1 MAIQP
6 SVLIWTI
13 INFCLFMLVADRL
26 LFRPILAFMDKRREK
41 TASLTDGGA
50 AADEPGAEVL
60 TDSDSVPSDTSVSD
74 VPVADVV
81 TGDDVEAA
89 KSAMERALAA
99 AESRSRKR
107 VDACRDGIDAE
118 QKALDSSLEA
128 ELDRLAAAFA
138 SKLVS

>member
-1 MAIQP
+1 MTIQP

-41 TASLTDGGA
+41 AASLTDGDVV
-50 AADEPGAEVL
+50 ADESVTEVL
-60 TDSDSVPSDTSVSD
+60 TVSDAITSDASVSD
-74 VPVADVV
+74 VPVGDVV
-81 TGDDVEAA
+81 NGNDVEAA
-89 KSAMERALAA
+89 RSAMEHALTA
-99 AESRSRKR
+99 AESRSSKR
-107 VDACRDGIDAE
+107 VDACRDGIEAE
-118 QKALDSSLEA
+118 QEALNSSLES